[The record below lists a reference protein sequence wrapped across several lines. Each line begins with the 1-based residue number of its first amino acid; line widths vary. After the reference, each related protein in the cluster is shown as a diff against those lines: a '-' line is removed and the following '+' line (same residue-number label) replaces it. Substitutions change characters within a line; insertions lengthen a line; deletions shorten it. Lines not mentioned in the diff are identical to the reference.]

1 MNWSPVPIRDAGVVK
16 SILLL
21 ALIFF
26 GMIARFVTDQGPLK
40 DVFLIIRLN
49 VSIRNVKMRE
59 AGFEPANSYET
70 GS

>member
-26 GMIARFVTDQGPLK
+26 GMIARFVTDQDPLK
-40 DVFLIIRLN
+40 DVFLIIR
-49 VSIRNVKMRE
+49 
-59 AGFEPANSYET
+59 
-70 GS
+70 